1 MKYHA
6 PVPAAG
12 LAAAAGV
19 ADAAGAALAAVAVDF
34 SVCSPP
40 AIVSTAVAELVGVA
54 VFGEA
59 LTPEAVR
66 GATDDCLVKG
76 RLRAGP
82 AVPVAP
88 VDFEGVPASLAEASL
103 AELPLDAESDEPL
116 SGAASATP

>member
-12 LAAAAGV
+12 ASAAVGV
-19 ADAAGAALAAVAVDF
+19 ADAAGAALAA
-34 SVCSPP
+34 
-40 AIVSTAVAELVGVA
+40 AERVGVA
-54 VFGEA
+54 FVGEVAVVVAVIEPGA

-66 GATDDCLVKG
+66 GATDDCLVAG

-88 VDFEGVPASLAEASL
+88 VDFEGVPASLAE
-103 AELPLDAESDEPL
+103 LPFDAESDEL
-116 SGAASATP
+116 RSGAAAATP